1 MSDISKVKLPDN
13 STYDIKDE
21 TARGAINDA
30 VTMTFA
36 TVATTGSYNDLSS
49 KPTIPTIT
57 LNGSSTTSPSFYA
70 PTSAGTSG
78 QVLTSNGSGAPT
90 WQAPQSGG
98 VTGVVLPDGTNLVS
112 NGVAT
117 IPNELPYV
125 DSSDNG
131 QVLTVVSG
139 AWAASTPAAGVTGV
153 GVNEIRVM
161 TKAQYDALDPKV
173 LTTLYIVTE

>member
-1 MSDISKVKLPDN
+1 MADVSKVKLPDN
-13 STYDIKDE
+13 TVVNVKDS
-21 TARGAINDA
+21 TARQAIADA
-30 VTMTFA
+30 VTMNFA
-36 TVATTGSYNDLSS
+36 TIATSGNYNDLSN
-49 KPTIPTIT
+49 KPTIPTVT

-70 PTSAGTSG
+70 PTGAGTSG

-98 VTGVVLPDGTNLVS
+98 VTGVILPDGTNLVS

-117 IPNELPYV
+117 IPIELPSV
-125 DSSDNG
+125 SSSDNG
-131 QVLTVVSG
+131 QVLTVVNG
-139 AWAASTPAAGVTGV
+139 AWAMATPSSGVAGV
-153 GVNEIRVM
+153 GVSEIRVM